1 MLSEKTKKLMKIIS
15 ICNSLLEIGHRG
27 RELLIKTISLLPLH
41 YSLYTVITLLIT
53 VNFFCLCC
61 LREI

>member
-41 YSLYTVITLLIT
+41 YSLYIVIKLLIT

>member
-41 YSLYTVITLLIT
+41 YSLYIVITLLIT
-53 VNFFCLCC
+53 VNFYCLCC